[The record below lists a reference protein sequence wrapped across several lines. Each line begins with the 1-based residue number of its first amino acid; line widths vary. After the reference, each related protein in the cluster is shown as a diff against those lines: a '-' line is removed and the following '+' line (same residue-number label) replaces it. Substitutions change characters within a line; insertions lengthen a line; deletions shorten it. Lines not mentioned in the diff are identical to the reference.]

1 MIRQISIIL
10 TLMAVVLP
18 VYSQNDSRDWPVFR
32 GISDL
37 SGYTSYEIPATPA
50 LLWTARTGSRTSS
63 SPVVSDGLIIFSS
76 NAGEVIAV
84 GTDGKS
90 KWKYT
95 GGVASEAPPLVFGDR
110 VFIGFSDGTMR
121 ALDLSRGKEAWRY
134 TTEGQ
139 IIGSANAWV
148 TGRRSGIVFGS
159 YDYYLHSV
167 DPATGELLWK
177 VETMN
182 YVNGTPAVSNNN
194 IVFGGCDGMLRITDA
209 YTGKEKEAIEIGTYI
224 AASPALSGSRACF
237 GDYDGNFF
245 CVDMLTAKI
254 DWTIPASETS
264 GSIMAIPAI
273 GRNSVVVGDENK
285 NVYCYD
291 LAAGTLKWKFRA
303 NGSIK
308 GSAVIT
314 PSNVM
319 FGSIDGYIY
328 VLDLQSGRKL
338 WSFNTGAPI
347 SSSPAVAGDRFY
359 FLTEDGRVLAF
370 GKR

>member
-10 TLMAVVLP
+10 ISLTVALSL
-18 VYSQNDSRDWPVFR
+18 YSQNNSHEWPVFR
-32 GISDL
+32 GVSDL
-37 SGYTSYEIPATPA
+37 SGETSYEIPASPA
-50 LLWTARTGSRTSS
+50 LLWTAKTGSRTKS
-63 SPVVSDGLIIFSS
+63 SPVVSNGLIIFST
-76 NAGEVIAV
+76 NEGAVIAV

-90 KWKYT
+90 KWKYN
-95 GGVASEAPPLVFGDR
+95 GGVASEAPPLIFGEKVFT
-110 VFIGFSDGTMR
+110 GFSDGSMR
-121 ALDLSRGKEAWRY
+121 ALDINNGRLAWRY
-134 TTEGQ
+134 STEGQ
-139 IIGSANAWV
+139 IIGSANAWM

-167 DPATGELLWK
+167 DPATGKLLWK

-182 YVNGTPAVSNNN
+182 YVNGTPAVSNND
-194 IVFGGCDGMLRITDA
+194 IVFGGCDGMIRITDA
-209 YTGKEKEAIEIGTYI
+209 YTGNEKKAIEIGTYI
-224 AASPALSGSRACF
+224 AASPALADTKACF

-254 DWTIPASETS
+254 DWAVPASETS

-291 LAAGTLKWKFRA
+291 LATGTLKWKFKA
-303 NGSIK
+303 NGGIK

-319 FGSIDGYIY
+319 FGSIDGFIY

-347 SSSPAVAGDRFY
+347 SSSPAVTGDRFY